1 MPEEVDNMIKGL
13 IFDINGTVTDIL
25 TNEGY
30 DDIYRVMANLLD
42 YQGITLSADE
52 IRRLYFEINKRQ
64 RRCSGEEFPEFNA
77 VGVFREIIELY
88 GTDYTFS
95 MPKEKLQ
102 ALPGFLAEAYRA
114 ASRFKLQLYPD
125 VLKVLSA
132 LRGHYRMAALSDGQ
146 SVWAI
151 PELRSVGLL
160 EYFDPVLISSDL
172 GYRKPDPRMFE
183 KTLDKMNLAPSEVLF
198 IGNDMYRDV
207 FGAHHLGIKTVFFK
221 SNQGEQRNM
230 GAEPDYIICN
240 FSRLPE
246 AIRFLSS

>member
-1 MPEEVDNMIKGL
+1 
-13 IFDINGTVTDIL
+13 
-25 TNEGY
+25 
-30 DDIYRVMANLLD
+30 
-42 YQGITLSADE
+42 
-52 IRRLYFEINKRQ
+52 
-64 RRCSGEEFPEFNA
+64 
-77 VGVFREIIELY
+77 
-88 GTDYTFS
+88 

-230 GAEPDYIICN
+230 GAEPDY
-240 FSRLPE
+240 
-246 AIRFLSS
+246 LSLIHI